1 MQPATG
7 IEGLDSTRS
16 GSDQVDPDFTSVG
29 FAQQVR
35 AALGR
40 ACCGVLLIKSS
51 AVSKLYMT
59 DDDCRTASGAGAR
72 AHRRPG
78 GVPDSATGGNL
89 RRPAFGSG
97 GRYPVLD
104 GRRLGQAA
112 GSTQYA
118 FRVESALNLPDD
130 SPGDL
135 HVPGRWGQPLEATIV
150 AIDGLQ
156 LTLSV
161 AEDLGEY
168 VSRATLQ
175 SDLTFLLRTLIQRV
189 ESFADRVNPAGDRLS
204 VRLRPRA
211 SSRNGGSR
219 G

>member
-1 MQPATG
+1 
-7 IEGLDSTRS
+7 
-16 GSDQVDPDFTSVG
+16 
-29 FAQQVR
+29 
-35 AALGR
+35 
-40 ACCGVLLIKSS
+40 
-51 AVSKLYMT
+51 
-59 DDDCRTASGAGAR
+59 
-72 AHRRPG
+72 
-78 GVPDSATGGNL
+78 
-89 RRPAFGSG
+89 
-97 GRYPVLD
+97 
-104 GRRLGQAA
+104 
-112 GSTQYA
+112 
-118 FRVESALNLPDD
+118 
-130 SPGDL
+130 L